1 MISRPR
7 FEHVPVAYF
16 DEGEWIT
23 GKSKLCI
30 RGSGGDGLSGI
41 HLSCDTV
48 TVDVEVAK
56 LNLAIAAGKE
66 GAKTSNQALLDA
78 ALSDLRL
85 SQAAMEQ
92 FRDRLRNAR
101 LYDVRYSF
109 WNIKKSDYL
118 LCVKE
123 DLNRLSCADTGSV
136 ISKR

>member
-1 MISRPR
+1 
-7 FEHVPVAYF
+7 
-16 DEGEWIT
+16 
-23 GKSKLCI
+23 
-30 RGSGGDGLSGI
+30 
-41 HLSCDTV
+41 
-48 TVDVEVAK
+48 VDVEVAK

-85 SQAAMEQ
+85 SQTAMEQ